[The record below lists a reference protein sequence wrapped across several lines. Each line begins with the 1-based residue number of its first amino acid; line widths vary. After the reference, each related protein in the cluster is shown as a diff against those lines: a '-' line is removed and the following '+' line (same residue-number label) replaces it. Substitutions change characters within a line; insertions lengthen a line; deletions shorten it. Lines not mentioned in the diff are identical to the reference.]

1 MSNVASDES
10 EVEYENE
17 VEEKVKK
24 QKTSYTTASRSASDK
39 LERIT
44 KELQYKEE
52 NEFDRQLR
60 LEREE
65 AERKAVEKAQKQT
78 RIDADGT
85 EYEYDPIVK
94 GWFPKVCSEKSIFF
108 KYYI

>member
-17 VEEKVKK
+17 VEEKPKK
-24 QKTSYTTASRSASDK
+24 QKTSFTTASRGASDK
-39 LERIT
+39 LEKIT

-52 NEFDRQLR
+52 NEFERQLR

-65 AERKAVEKAQKQT
+65 AEHKAAEKEKAPKQT

-85 EYEYDPIVK
+85 EYEYDPVVK
-94 GWFPKVCSEKSIFF
+94 GWFPKVFTKNPT
-108 KYYI
+108 KN